1 MLGAEKVAQCFSQH
15 LSMSLGES
23 RGAQSTPTLHFPNE
37 VHDILHPNVLYDI
50 EWAHGLPDP
59 RQECVIEGR
68 ILSRDK
74 GALGQELLDSLQAS
88 RIQLSRGKLS
98 SWRTRSFGG
107 LFPRHYPRPYPSP
120 TVKLKQG
127 DPRAAQGCSPCIISP
142 PPGRIAG
149 GRNLRGRAQLT
160 HSALRA
166 SAIGH
171 ECRDLAWANAPDG
184 SRGRHLSPRAVEAP

>member
-1 MLGAEKVAQCFSQH
+1 MVTQNAFNPLHRLLPPAGPSAYEAANLVRQTGLLLGAEKVAQCFSQH

-23 RGAQSTPTLHFPNE
+23 RGAQSPPTLHLPNE

-59 RQECVIEGR
+59 RQECVIEGQ

-98 SWRTRSFGG
+98 SWRWAFSEALSQPHGQAQAGRSASRTG
-107 LFPRHYPRPYPSP
+107 LFALHHQPSA
-120 TVKLKQG
+120 
-127 DPRAAQGCSPCIISP
+127 R
-142 PPGRIAG
+142 
-149 GRNLRGRAQLT
+149 
-160 HSALRA
+160 
-166 SAIGH
+166 
-171 ECRDLAWANAPDG
+171 
-184 SRGRHLSPRAVEAP
+184 